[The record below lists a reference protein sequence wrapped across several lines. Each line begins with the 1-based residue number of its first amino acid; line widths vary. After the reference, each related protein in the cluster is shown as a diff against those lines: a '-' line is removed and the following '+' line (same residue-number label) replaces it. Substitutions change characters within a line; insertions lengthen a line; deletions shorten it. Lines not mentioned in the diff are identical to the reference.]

1 MSLFICLTF
10 AFFCPLCVCVLHA
23 SVFYDAFAVLCM
35 LCLSMCALLFCFV
48 CVCVCVWAPPLLTAA
63 RSKTAGER
71 AAQAALPSHSAHRA
85 RLRPAPDP
93 HSFAGEG
100 SDTGGQRA
108 PHPSDSQHHHPVHP
122 IDALDTGP
130 GEQRQVC
137 PQRAGG
143 AEGAG
148 GEGREPRPRK
158 RFRVLRG

>member
-1 MSLFICLTF
+1 MLNLC
-10 AFFCPLCVCVLHA
+10 FFFVLCV
-23 SVFYDAFAVLCM
+23 SVCCM
-35 LCLSMCALLFCFV
+35 RLSSMMLLLFFACFV
-48 CVCVCVWAPPLLTAA
+48 CLCVLCCFVLSVCACVCVWAPPLLTAA